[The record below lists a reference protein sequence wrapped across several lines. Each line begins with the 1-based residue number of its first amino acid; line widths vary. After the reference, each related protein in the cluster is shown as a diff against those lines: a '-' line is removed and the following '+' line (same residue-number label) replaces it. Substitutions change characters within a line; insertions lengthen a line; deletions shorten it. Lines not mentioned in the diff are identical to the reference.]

1 SKGLGFAFQCVHFE
15 HPSAGGC
22 QRSISDPRLI
32 LGKSYM
38 LVVMGGY
45 GRIDPLLNKP
55 FYPNGLV
62 VGILT
67 CLQKPFICLAPLS
80 SRSAI
85 ASLLA
90 RRHFPSHPA
99 IPSHPAVA
107 SPLVPPSPPLSRPRL
122 PSHPAV
128 ASPLIPTSPPLAVAS
143 PLILPSPALSSLRCQ
158 LRFRREAQ
166 GARGGGGIIMVL
178 LTIIRKLKRKEREMR
193 ILMVGLDNAGKT
205 TIVMRFNGQDTSQVG
220 PTLGFSITTLRYKGF
235 NLNVWDVG
243 GQRTLRAYWRNY
255 FERTD
260 GLVWVVDSCDRLRL
274 TDCRDELHRVLL
286 EERLAGASLL
296 VLANKQDL
304 SGALSTEE
312 MSEVLGLKAL
322 AEGRRHC
329 HLVPCSAKTGEGVL
343 RGFEWLVTDI
353 ASRIYMFD

>member
-1 SKGLGFAFQCVHFE
+1 MKMLTVGLEPAKAIY
-15 HPSAGGC
+15 PSVTSVLPFC
-22 QRSISDPRLI
+22 HRL
-32 LGKSYM
+32 
-38 LVVMGGY
+38 
-45 GRIDPLLNKP
+45 PLSPPSL
-55 FYPNGLV
+55 
-62 VGILT
+62 
-67 CLQKPFICLAPLS
+67 PLS
-80 SRSAI
+80 SRHPLS
-85 ASLLA
+85 S
-90 RRHFPSHPA
+90 RRRLPSRPA
-99 IPSHPAVA
+99 LA
-107 SPLVPPSPPLSRPRL
+107 SPLPPSPPLSSRRRLPSHLDLASPRRRL
-122 PSHPAV
+122 PSHPAL
-128 ASPLIPTSPPLAVAS
+128 ACPLIP
-143 PLILPSPALSSLRCQ
+143 PSPA
-158 LRFRREAQ
+158 
-166 GARGGGGIIMVL
+166 
-178 LTIIRKLKRKEREMR
+178 
-193 ILMVGLDNAGKT
+193 GLDNAGKT

-274 TDCRDELHRVLL
+274 ADCRDELHRVLL
-286 EERLAGASLL
+286 EEVRGGGSGRWRGGRGGVGRGRLAGASLL

-312 MSEVLGLKAL
+312 MSKVLGLKAL

>member
-1 SKGLGFAFQCVHFE
+1 MQCTVNCKRRKRASGE
-15 HPSAGGC
+15 
-22 QRSISDPRLI
+22 
-32 LGKSYM
+32 
-38 LVVMGGY
+38 
-45 GRIDPLLNKP
+45 
-55 FYPNGLV
+55 
-62 VGILT
+62 
-67 CLQKPFICLAPLS
+67 AP
-80 SRSAI
+80 
-85 ASLLA
+85 
-90 RRHFPSHPA
+90 
-99 IPSHPAVA
+99 
-107 SPLVPPSPPLSRPRL
+107 
-122 PSHPAV
+122 
-128 ASPLIPTSPPLAVAS
+128 
-143 PLILPSPALSSLRCQ
+143 
-158 LRFRREAQ
+158 
-166 GARGGGGIIMVL
+166 GARGGGGSMVL

-274 TDCRDELHRVLL
+274 ADCRDELQRVLL

-304 SGALSTEE
+304 PGALSTEE
-312 MSEVLGLKAL
+312 MSEVLGLKVL

-343 RGFEWLVTDI
+343 GGFEWLVSDI